1 LRNASIADGVKSG
14 ALILPLQSKAKR
26 RTEREQRRKVER
38 KSQKEKKKPRPKEL
52 LLQGNEA
59 VVEGALR
66 AGCRFFAGYPITP
79 ATEISE
85 ILSTR
90 LPLVDG
96 TFIQMEDEIASL
108 GAVIGASLAGV
119 KAMTATSGP
128 GFSLMQENL
137 GFAIIA
143 EVPCVVVDVMRGG
156 PSTGLPTSPSQSDVM
171 QARWG
176 THGDHPIIVLSAST
190 VRECYDMTIRAFNF
204 SEKFRTPV
212 ILLIDE
218 VVGHMREK
226 IALGDQNEIEIFNRV
241 KPTMPPEWYIP
252 YEDTPSGIPSMA
264 NFGEGYRYH
273 VTGLTHDIRG
283 FPTSRPDEIGP
294 FIARLHRKI
303 SQHFSEIQ
311 IGEFFQTEDAE
322 ITVVAYG
329 CVARSA
335 KRAVIEAREKGMK
348 VGLLKLMTL
357 WPFMRSAVEKVL
369 QTSKALIVPEMNMGQ
384 ISREVKRVNRG
395 ITKVVALNK
404 VDGTIITP
412 GEILDR
418 MMEISDARSN

>member
-1 LRNASIADGVKSG
+1 V
-14 ALILPLQSKAKR
+14 
-26 RTEREQRRKVER
+26 
-38 KSQKEKKKPRPKEL
+38 KKKSHPKEL

-59 VVEGALR
+59 IVEGALR

-85 ILSTR
+85 ILSAK
-90 LPLVDG
+90 LPQLNG

-119 KAMTATSGP
+119 KSMTATSGP

-137 GFAIIA
+137 GFAVIT
-143 EVPCVVVDVMRGG
+143 EVPCVIVNVMRGG

-171 QARWG
+171 QSRWG

-190 VRECYDMTIRAFNF
+190 VRECYDVTIQAFNF

-212 ILLIDE
+212 IVLIDE
-218 VVGHMREK
+218 VVAHMREK
-226 IALGDQNEIEIFNRV
+226 MVLDDQEKIEIFNRV
-241 KPTMPPEWYIP
+241 KPTVPPEWYIP
-252 YEDTPSGIPSMA
+252 YEDTPRGVPAMA

-294 FIARLHRKI
+294 FITRLHRKI

-311 IGEFFQTEDAE
+311 IGEFYQTEDAE
-322 ITVVAYG
+322 ITIVAYG

-335 KRAVIEAREKGMK
+335 KRAVREAREKGIK
-348 VGLLKLMTL
+348 VGLLKLTTI

-369 QTSKALIVPEMNMGQ
+369 QTSRVLVVPEMNMGQ
-384 ISREVKRVNRG
+384 ISREVKRVNPG
-395 ITKVVALNK
+395 VAKVFTLDK

-412 GEILDR
+412 SEILNR
-418 MMEISDARSN
+418 IMEVS

>member
-1 LRNASIADGVKSG
+1 MKN
-14 ALILPLQSKAKR
+14 
-26 RTEREQRRKVER
+26 QR
-38 KSQKEKKKPRPKEL
+38 EKKKSHQKEL

-59 VVEGALR
+59 IVEGALR

-85 ILSTR
+85 ILSVR
-90 LPLVDG
+90 LPQVDG

-119 KAMTATSGP
+119 KSMTATSGP

-137 GFAIIA
+137 GFAVMA
-143 EVPCVVVDVMRGG
+143 EVPCVIVNVMRGG
-156 PSTGLPTSPSQSDVM
+156 PSTGLPTFPSQGDVM

-190 VRECYDMTIRAFNF
+190 IRECYDITIEAFNL
-204 SEKFRTPV
+204 SEKFRSPV

-218 VVGHMREK
+218 VIAHMREK
-226 IALGDQNEIEIFNRV
+226 MTISENEEIKIINRT

-252 YEDTPSGIPSMA
+252 FEDTPSGIPPMA

-294 FIARLHRKI
+294 FIKRLHRKI
-303 SQHFSEIQ
+303 SQHFLEIQ
-311 IGEFFQTEDAE
+311 RAEFFATEDAE
-322 ITVVAYG
+322 ITIIAYG

-335 KRAVIEAREKGMK
+335 KRAVIEAREKGLK
-348 VGLLKLMTL
+348 VGLLKLITI
-357 WPFMRSAVEKVL
+357 WPFMRTAVEKIL
-369 QTSKALIVPEMNMGQ
+369 QTSKVLIVPEMNMGQ

-395 ITKVVALNK
+395 IAKVFTINK

-412 GEILDR
+412 PEILDR
-418 MMEISDARSN
+418 IKEVS

>member
-1 LRNASIADGVKSG
+1 
-14 ALILPLQSKAKR
+14 
-26 RTEREQRRKVER
+26 
-38 KSQKEKKKPRPKEL
+38 L

-59 VVEGALR
+59 VAEGALR

-85 ILSTR
+85 VLSVR
-90 LPLVDG
+90 LPQVDG

-119 KAMTATSGP
+119 KSMTATSGP

-137 GFAIIA
+137 GLAIIA
-143 EVPCVVVDVMRGG
+143 EVPCVIVNVMRGG
-156 PSTGLPTSPSQSDVM
+156 PSTGLPTFPAQSDVM

-176 THGDHPIIVLSAST
+176 THGDHPIVVLSAST
-190 VRECYDMTIRAFNF
+190 VRECYDMTIRAFNL

-226 IALGDQNEIEIFNRV
+226 MTLDGEEEIAIFNRL

-252 YEDTPSGIPSMA
+252 YEDTPSGVSPMA

-273 VTGLTHDIRG
+273 VTGLTHDVRG

-294 FIARLHRKI
+294 FISRLHRKI
-303 SQHFSEIQ
+303 SSNFSEIQ
-311 IGEFFQTEDAE
+311 TAEYFRTDDAE
-322 ITVVAYG
+322 ITIVAYG

-335 KRAVIEAREKGMK
+335 KRAVIEAREKGLK

-357 WPFMRSAVEKVL
+357 WPFMRIAVEKIL
-369 QTSKALIVPEMNMGQ
+369 QTSKTLIVPEMNMGQ

-395 ITKVVALNK
+395 VARVVALNK

-412 GEILDR
+412 MEILNQIQ
-418 MMEISDARSN
+418 EVASSW

>member
-1 LRNASIADGVKSG
+1 VEKKS
-14 ALILPLQSKAKR
+14 QN
-26 RTEREQRRKVER
+26 RRKK
-38 KSQKEKKKPRPKEL
+38 KSHLKEL

-85 ILSTR
+85 ILSIK
-90 LPLVDG
+90 LPQVNG

-119 KAMTATSGP
+119 KSMTATSGP

-137 GFAIIA
+137 GFALIA
-143 EVPCVVVDVMRGG
+143 EVPCVIVNVMRGG
-156 PSTGLPTSPSQSDVM
+156 PSTGLPTFPSQSDVM

-176 THGDHPIIVLSAST
+176 THGDHPAIVLSAST
-190 VRECYDMTIRAFNF
+190 VRECYEMTIKSFNL

-218 VVGHMREK
+218 VIAHMREK
-226 IALGDQNEIEIFNRV
+226 MALSDREEILNRL
-241 KPTMPPEWYIP
+241 KPTVPPEWYIP
-252 YEDTPSGIPSMA
+252 YEDTPSGIPAMA

-283 FPTSRPDEIGP
+283 FPTSRADEIGP
-294 FIARLHRKI
+294 FISRLHRKI
-303 SQHFSEIQ
+303 SQHFSEIHMV
-311 IGEFFQTEDAE
+311 EFFQTDDAE
-322 ITVVAYG
+322 ITIVAYG

-335 KRAVIEAREKGMK
+335 KRAVIEARGKGIK
-348 VGLLKLMTL
+348 VGLLKLLTL
-357 WPFMRSAVEKVL
+357 WPFARSAVDKVL
-369 QTSKALIVPEMNMGQ
+369 QTSKILIVPEMNMGQ

-395 ITKVVALNK
+395 AAKVFTINK

-412 GEILDR
+412 SEIFNR
-418 MMEISDARSN
+418 IMEVAS

>member
-1 LRNASIADGVKSG
+1 V
-14 ALILPLQSKAKR
+14 
-26 RTEREQRRKVER
+26 
-38 KSQKEKKKPRPKEL
+38 KKKSHPKEL

-66 AGCRFFAGYPITP
+66 ANCRFFAGYPITP

-85 ILSTR
+85 ILSR
-90 LPLVDG
+90 KLPQMEG

-119 KAMTATSGP
+119 KSMTATSGP

-137 GFAIIA
+137 GFAVIT
-143 EVPCVVVDVMRGG
+143 EVPCVIVNVMRGG

-171 QARWG
+171 QSRWG

-190 VRECYDMTIRAFNF
+190 VRECYDVTIQAFNF

-212 ILLIDE
+212 IVLIDE
-218 VVGHMREK
+218 VVAHMREK
-226 IALGDQNEIEIFNRV
+226 MVLDDQEEIEIFNRV
-241 KPTMPPEWYIP
+241 KPTVPPEWYIP
-252 YEDTPSGIPSMA
+252 YEDTPRGVPAMA

-303 SQHFSEIQ
+303 SQNYPEIWMA
-311 IGEFFQTEDAE
+311 EFFQTDDAD
-322 ITVVAYG
+322 ITLIAYG

-335 KRAVIEAREKGMK
+335 KRAVIEAREKGIR
-348 VGLLKLMTL
+348 VGLLRLITI
-357 WPFMRSAVEKVL
+357 WPFTRSAVEKIL
-369 QTSKALIVPEMNMGQ
+369 QTSKTLIVPEMNMGQ

-395 ITKVVALNK
+395 IARVFALNK
-404 VDGTIITP
+404 TDGTIITP
-412 GEILDR
+412 QEILNR
-418 MMEISDARSN
+418 IKEVS

>member
-1 LRNASIADGVKSG
+1 MK
-14 ALILPLQSKAKR
+14 KR
-26 RTEREQRRKVER
+26 SPREV
-38 KSQKEKKKPRPKEL
+38 

-59 VVEGALR
+59 IVEGALR

-85 ILSTR
+85 ALSVK
-90 LPLVDG
+90 LPQMGG

-108 GAVIGASLAGV
+108 GAVIGASLAGL

-137 GFAIIA
+137 GFAVIA
-143 EVPCVVVDVMRGG
+143 EVPCVLVDVMRGG
-156 PSTGLPTSPSQSDVM
+156 PSTGLPTFPAQGDVM

-176 THGDHPIIVLSAST
+176 THGDHPIIVLCAST
-190 VRECYDMTIRAFNF
+190 VRECYDITITAFNL

-212 ILLIDE
+212 VVLVDE
-218 VVGHMREK
+218 VVAHMREK
-226 IALGDQNEIEIFNRV
+226 MSLSEQEEVEVFDRV
-241 KPTMPPEWYIP
+241 KPTVPPEWYIP
-252 YEDTPSGIPSMA
+252 YEDTPSGVPAMA
-264 NFGEGYRYH
+264 PFGEGYRYH
-273 VTGLTHDIRG
+273 VTGLTHDVRG

-303 SQHFSEIQ
+303 SQNFAEIQ
-311 IGEFFQTEDAE
+311 RVDFFETEDAE
-322 ITVVAYG
+322 VTIVAYG

-335 KRAVIEAREKGMK
+335 KRAVIEAREKGLK
-348 VGLLKLMTL
+348 VGLLKLTTL
-357 WPFMRSAVEKVL
+357 WPFARSAVERIL
-369 QTSKALIVPEMNMGQ
+369 QTSKYLVVPEMNMGQ

-395 ITKVVALNK
+395 AAKVLTLNK

-412 GEILDR
+412 EEILNR
-418 MMEISDARSN
+418 VKEVS